1 MLKKTPRG
9 VELRPD
15 ELQKM
20 RTREERLTEFHDVRL
35 AQEDRR
41 KLLKHVEWLNYQI
54 ELRDDEC
61 ERLRR
66 SL

>member
-9 VELRPD
+9 TELSQDALEQMKRRIKHP
-15 ELQKM
+15 EA
-20 RTREERLTEFHDVRL
+20 FHDVRL
-35 AQEDRR
+35 AQEDRN
-41 KLLKHVEWLNYQI
+41 KLLAHVEYLEFKI
-54 ELRDDEC
+54 ELLDDEC